1 VGRQGADHLGGHA
14 DHRFGTRLPAP
25 AAGQPEGPGD
35 LDDLDRDPAD
45 HYDAFYGNGMKNA
58 KMIETS
64 SATVVET
71 RAGTKR
77 LVHPIGRMLAAAPA
91 CLFFSAGSDYAK
103 GR

>member
-1 VGRQGADHLGGHA
+1 
-14 DHRFGTRLPAP
+14 
-25 AAGQPEGPGD
+25 
-35 LDDLDRDPAD
+35 
-45 HYDAFYGNGMKNA
+45 MKNA

-77 LVHPIGRMLAAAPA
+77 LVHPIERMLAAAPA